1 MSFVSLRQLLAYA
14 ADNLGHQ
21 IFETDRYREMVRRAL
36 SASQRWHQ
44 RECALKAPLVVTF
57 VLAMMLYRSTSL
69 ANLLKKVLG
78 SYRTE
83 FPSLSLKAITPEAI
97 CHARARLGVDP
108 VRLVFEMLG
117 SDVKPAPSFRG
128 LRVWAMDG
136 SAFNTPDTSAN
147 KKRFG
152 RPKASRGTTAFPQLR
167 IVPLVDV
174 TTRQIRSVVVQK
186 CNGSE
191 RDAAGTLL
199 KNLNRGDLVLWDRG
213 FSAAWLFAAARK
225 RRVHVLGRIASSW
238 KPAVVKRLG
247 PGDSIVIVQ
256 GDVPKKHRTGGAR
269 VAVRMRMIEYQI
281 DGGETIRLLTDLMA
295 PTAYPAL
302 ELAKLY
308 HARWEC
314 ELAYDEI
321 KNHLATVAT
330 GSLDLVFRSKTPDGV
345 LQEVYALLTLYNM
358 IRALMA
364 EAARCHSIDPL
375 DISFVETVQVL
386 RETTPRLHF
395 ATQQTWDQILQQLL
409 TDIAE
414 CRNTRPRRPR
424 RCPRAKRIK
433 MTKFPLKRK
442 SHHEEYLDAE
452 ETLALCG

>member
-1 MSFVSLRQLLAYA
+1 MSFASLRQLLAYA

-21 IFETDRYREMVRRAL
+21 IFETDRYRKLVRRAL
-36 SASQRWHQ
+36 DASQKWHQ

-69 ANLLKKVLG
+69 ASLLKKVLG
-78 SYRTE
+78 SYRAE
-83 FPSLSLKAITPEAI
+83 FPSLSLKAITPEAV

-108 VRLVFEMLG
+108 VRLLFEMLG
-117 SDVKPAPSFRG
+117 SEVKPAPSFRG

-136 SAFNTPDTSAN
+136 SAFNTADTPSN
-147 KKRFG
+147 SKRFG

-174 TTRQIRSVVVQK
+174 TSRQLRAVVVQR

-191 RDAAGTLL
+191 RDAAATLL
-199 KNLNRGDLVLWDRG
+199 KSLRRGDLVLWDRG
-213 FSAAWLFAAARK
+213 FSAAWLFAVARK

-238 KPAVVKRLG
+238 KPIVVKRLG

-256 GDVPKKHRTGGAR
+256 GDVPKKYRTGSAR

-281 DGGETIRLLTDLMA
+281 DGGETIRLLTDLMS
-295 PTAYPAL
+295 PNTYPAL

-330 GSLDLVFRSKTPDGV
+330 GGLELVFRSKTPDGV
-345 LQEVYALLTLYNM
+345 LQEVYGLLTLYNL
-358 IRALMA
+358 IRGLMA
-364 EAARCHSIDPL
+364 EAARVHRVAAL
-375 DISFVETVQVL
+375 DISFIETVQVI
-386 RETTPRLHF
+386 RDTTARLQF
-395 ATQQTWDQILQQLL
+395 ATDQICEQILQQLL

-414 CRNTRPRRPR
+414 CRNTRPRRLR
-424 RCPRAKRIK
+424 RCPRVKKIK
-433 MTKFPLKRK
+433 MTKFPLKRRH
-442 SHHEEYLDAE
+442 HHEEYLNAE
-452 ETLALCG
+452 ETLTLCG